1 MASTYIQ
8 RVDSTDG
15 NRKVWT
21 WSAWVKRDVLGS
33 VDQNMFSMGEA
44 SADEGQFKFSS
55 DQLSF
60 FNDYASS
67 GRVSASQ
74 PSRKFRDV
82 NGWYHFV
89 WRHKSDESTASDRWK
104 IYINGER
111 LDPSDYGNPSI
122 PNEDGCYNK
131 WSNKDMWFGARAK
144 AQNDNSYQYFS
155 GLMSHIHF
163 CDGYA
168 YDASDFGST
177 DSTTGEWKINVN
189 PNVQYGSKGF
199 FILKDGNSVTDQSG
213 NGNNCTVGGG
223 TLTPTVDNPSN
234 VFATLNP
241 LTRINTS
248 QSPSKIFNNA
258 NTTFEVGSNV
268 WGEAMSTLA
277 VSSGKYYVEFN
288 IEKLESSTGYA
299 QVGVM
304 DYDLWG
310 TTNNTYQYFLSNTA
324 SAGLRLDYRTGQ
336 SSLDTGG
343 SSVTSNVGDF
353 VNGDKIG
360 LAVDMDNKAMYVHK
374 NGVYYQVGGVTGVP
388 TSGSSK
394 TGALTIPASCTI
406 VGIGCA
412 TYSTSARISVNY
424 GNGYFR
430 TTAVSSN
437 SGNGYSATGNLGIFQ
452 YQPPTG
458 YTALC
463 TKGLNT

>member
-8 RVDSTDG
+8 RVDSANG

-33 VDQNMFSMGEA
+33 VDHNMFSMGEA

-131 WSNKDMWFGARAK
+131 WENKDMWFGARAK

-177 DSTTGEWKINVN
+177 DSTTGEWKINTS

-223 TLTPTVDNPSN
+223 TLTKTEDCPSN
-234 VFATLNP
+234 VFATMNP
-241 LTRINTS
+241 LDYNSTTIEEGNNRIAWS
-248 QSPSKIFNNA
+248 QSAGNFAI
-258 NTTFEVGSNV
+258 TTGTI
-268 WGEAMSTLA
+268 GMTT
-277 VSSGKYYVEFN
+277 GKYYWEAKVTSDDNSTGIHLGVLQTEPYISRTTSPTVNTSLFYGLGIRLATNKSVYRTSNGTDSSISDTWSNNSVIRIAYDGDAGKIYMWKDATEFN
-288 IEKLESSTGYA
+288 GQTFS
-299 QVGVM
+299 
-304 DYDLWG
+304 
-310 TTNNTYQYFLSNTA
+310 SNTSFN
-324 SAGLRLDYRTGQ
+324 SATLTAGTMVLPFIGFGD
-336 SSLDTGG
+336 GG
-343 SSVTSNVGDF
+343 SGT
-353 VNGDKIG
+353 
-360 LAVDMDNKAMYVHK
+360 K
-374 NGVYYQVGGVTGVP
+374 N
-388 TSGSSK
+388 
-394 TGALTIPASCTI
+394 AHA
-406 VGIGCA
+406 
-412 TYSTSARISVNY
+412 NFNF
-424 GNGYFR
+424 GNGYFGS
-430 TTAVSSN
+430 TQISSAGTN
-437 SGNGYSATGNLGIFQ
+437 ASGNGIFE
-452 YQPPTG
+452 YDTPTG
-458 YTALC
+458 FTALS
-463 TKGLNT
+463 TKGLNL

>member
-1 MASTYIQ
+1 MATTYIQ

-44 SADEGQFKFSS
+44 ASEEAQFKFSS

-67 GRVSASQ
+67 GRVSATS
-74 PSRKFRDV
+74 PSRKFRDT

-131 WSNKDMWFGARAK
+131 FSNRDMWFGARAK

-177 DSTTGEWKINVN
+177 DATTGEWKINTN

-223 TLTPTVDNPSN
+223 TLTKSEDCPSN
-234 VFATLNP
+234 VFCTYNP
-241 LTRINTS
+241 LQQTNGS
-248 QSPSKIFNNA
+248 AGFENGNNYFT
-258 NTTFEVGSNV
+258 NGTQWLGVNG
-268 WGEAMSTLA
+268 TLA
-277 VSSGKYYVEFN
+277 ATSGKYYAEF
-288 IEKLESSTGYA
+288 KVTGSTGWG
-299 QVGVM
+299 VGVA
-304 DYDLWG
+304 DVDSDANRTDLLSSA
-310 TTNNTYQYFLSNTA
+310 NNGYQSKY
-324 SAGLRLDYRTGQ
+324 
-336 SSLDTGG
+336 TGG
-343 SSVTSNVGDF
+343 KQIFLNGSTIIAQENNSTVINNAGMGNTSFANNDIIMVALDLDNNNLFFGKNGTWLRGATESEIEAGTSTNATFSGTSFNDKFWTWSVTTELENMRM
-353 VNGDKIG
+353 N
-360 LAVDMDNKAMYVHK
+360 A
-374 NGVYYQVGGVTGVP
+374 
-388 TSGSSK
+388 
-394 TGALTIPASCTI
+394 
-406 VGIGCA
+406 
-412 TYSTSARISVNY
+412 
-424 GNGYFR
+424 GNGYFS
-430 TTAVSSN
+430 TTAVSSAGTN
-437 SGNGYSATGNLGIFQ
+437 ASGNGIFE
-452 YQPPTG
+452 YDVPTG
-458 YTALC
+458 FTALS
-463 TKGLNT
+463 TKGLNL

>member
-8 RVDSTDG
+8 RVDSANG

-44 SADEGQFKFSS
+44 ASEEAQFKFSS

-131 WSNKDMWFGARAK
+131 WENKDMWFGARAK

-177 DSTTGEWKINVN
+177 DATTGEWKINTN

-199 FILKDGNSVTDQSG
+199 FILKDGNSVTAQSP
-213 NGNNCTVGGG
+213 NTNNFTVAGG
-223 TLTPTVDNPSN
+223 TLTKTEDCPSN

-241 LTRINTS
+241 LVYNTS
-248 QSPSKIFNNA
+248 NKVYGFGNTAITSSPNNSGEWQSTQ
-258 NTTFEVGSNV
+258 TTLG
-268 WGEAMSTLA
+268 AST
-277 VSSGKYYVEFN
+277 GKYYCEIKINAIGNYHTLGVGYQPN
-288 IEKLESSTGYA
+288 ISNVTSTQNIGE
-299 QVGVM
+299 
-304 DYDLWG
+304 
-310 TTNNTYQYFLSNTA
+310 LSG
-324 SAGLRLDYRTGQ
+324 SAGWRNNGQTGIGN
-336 SSLDTGG
+336 SFDTGG
-343 SSVTSNVGDF
+343 NPSLNTYTTGDIL
-353 VNGDKIG
+353 GI
-360 LAVDMDNKAMYVHK
+360 AMDLTNSKLYFSK
-374 NGVYYQVGGVTGVP
+374 NGTWENSGVP
-388 TSGSSK
+388 TSGS
-394 TGALTIPASCTI
+394 TGTGSIRNLTSGEAYHFVIAPRGGS
-406 VGIGCA
+406 
-412 TYSTSARISVNY
+412 TYCNF
-424 GNGYFR
+424 GNGKFG
-430 TTAVSSN
+430 TTAVATN
-437 SGNGYSATGNLGIFQ
+437 SGNGYAGAEGASIFN

-458 YTALC
+458 YSALS

>member
-1 MASTYIQ
+1 MASTYLT
-8 RVDSTDG
+8 RTPSSNG
-15 NRKVWT
+15 NQSKFT
-21 WSAWVKRDVLGS
+21 WSAWIKRSGLNDYENL
-33 VDQNMFSMGEA
+33 
-44 SADEGQFKFSS
+44 FSS
-55 DQLSF
+55 D
-60 FNDYASS
+60 
-67 GRVSASQ
+67 VSASNSFRIKFGESSSDQ
-74 PSRKFRDV
+74 KLDVYYYTGIFDFRVSTNRVFRDTNSWYHIVVTFDNQQSTSTDRIKIYV
-82 NGWYHFV
+82 NGVRETSF
-89 WRHKSDESTASDRWK
+89 STSNFPAT
-104 IYINGER
+104 GEGANSLSKTNAPMR
-111 LDPSDYGNPSI
+111 LGATGVPDY
-122 PNEDGCYNK
+122 
-131 WSNKDMWFGARAK
+131 
-144 AQNDNSYQYFS
+144 YFD
-155 GLMSHIHF
+155 GLMSHVHF

-168 YDASDFGST
+168 YDASAFGST
-177 DSTTGEWKINVN
+177 DSTTGEWKINTSPSVT
-189 PNVQYGSKGF
+189 YGTNGF
-199 FILKDGNSVTDQSG
+199 FLLKDDNAVTDRSGQS
-213 NGNNCTVGGG
+213 NNFTVGGG
-223 TLTPTVDNPSN
+223 TLTKTEDNPSN

-288 IEKLESSTGYA
+288 IEKLESSNGYA

-424 GNGYFR
+424 GNAYFR
-430 TTAVSSN
+430 TTAVSSAGTN
-437 SGNGYSATGNLGIFQ
+437 ASGIGIFE
-452 YQPPTG
+452 YDVPTG
-458 YTALC
+458 YTALS
-463 TKGLNT
+463 TKGLNL

>member
-1 MASTYIQ
+1 MPSTYLT
-8 RVDSTDG
+8 RTPSSNG
-15 NRKVWT
+15 NQSKFT
-21 WSAWVKRDVLGS
+21 WSAWIKRSGLNDYENL
-33 VDQNMFSMGEA
+33 
-44 SADEGQFKFSS
+44 FSS
-55 DQLSF
+55 D
-60 FNDYASS
+60 
-67 GRVSASQ
+67 VSASNSFRIKFGESSSDQ
-74 PSRKFRDV
+74 KLDVYYYTGIFDFRVSTNRVFRDTNSWYHIVVTFDNQQSTSTDRIKIYV
-82 NGWYHFV
+82 NGVRETSF
-89 WRHKSDESTASDRWK
+89 STSNFPAT
-104 IYINGER
+104 GEGANSLSKTNAPMR
-111 LDPSDYGNPSI
+111 LGATGVPDY
-122 PNEDGCYNK
+122 
-131 WSNKDMWFGARAK
+131 
-144 AQNDNSYQYFS
+144 YFD
-155 GLMSHIHF
+155 GLMSHVHF

-168 YDASDFGST
+168 YDASAFGST
-177 DSTTGEWKINVN
+177 DSTTGEWKINTSPSVT
-189 PNVQYGSKGF
+189 YGTNGF
-199 FILKDGNSVTDQSG
+199 FLLKDDNAVTDRSGQS
-213 NGNNCTVGGG
+213 NNFTVGGG
-223 TLTPTVDNPSN
+223 TLTKTEDNPSN

-288 IEKLESSTGYA
+288 IEKLESSNGYA